1 MKKIKSRSFWT
12 REMSNGEKEY
22 RTQSKVLFTLLPFLL
37 AALLYNQLTVIEG
50 LEWGRNTIMVLV
62 LGIGL
67 SVLMAI
73 AILLVIIV
81 SLIEYLRTFE

>member
-50 LEWGRNTIMVLV
+50 LERGGDTIMV

>member
-1 MKKIKSRSFWT
+1 MKNIKSRSFWT
-12 REMSNGEKEY
+12 REMPNGEKEY
-22 RTQSKVLFTLLPFLL
+22 RTRSKVLFTLLPFLL

-50 LEWGRNTIMVLV
+50 LERGGDTIMV

-67 SVLMAI
+67 CILMAI